1 MAAPLAGALRLQ
13 KINHWF
19 DAFDV
24 GGDGVLERA
33 DFAVLADRYAAVCG
47 VPAGGPAHQRMLATL
62 LGIWD
67 GHFPGDAGLT
77 ARIPKVDWVEAVLQ
91 ALDKDPEAY
100 RQQLRLIADAFFDA
114 CDTDGDG
121 VLSREAHTPLLI
133 ATTGCS
139 PDGANQ
145 AFDMMDLD
153 GDGALSRADVC
164 QGFEEFVMSE
174 DPHAQGNWFF
184 GPLH

>member
-1 MAAPLAGALRLQ
+1 MAPATASALRLK

-24 GGDGVLERA
+24 SRCGVLERA

-47 VPAGGPAHQRMLATL
+47 MPAGAPAHQRMLTTL

-67 GHFPGDAGLT
+67 GQFPGEAEQNAKISKAQWVDAIL
-77 ARIPKVDWVEAVLQ
+77 R
-91 ALDKDPEAY
+91 ALDTDPEGY
-100 RQQLRLIADAFFDA
+100 RRQLRLIADAFFDA

-121 VLSREAHTPLLI
+121 ILRRDKHTPLLL

-139 PDGANQ
+139 PEGANQ
-145 AFDMMDLD
+145 AFDMMDVD
-153 GDGALSRADVC
+153 GDGALSRTEVC

-174 DPHAQGNWFF
+174 DPAAQGNWFF
-184 GPLH
+184 GPLS